1 MVLEPI
7 DHAKGPGA
15 SEDRDNPPG
24 IVPAPGLMPRMG
36 SWLYEGLLLFGVV
49 FIAGYLFGT
58 LTQTRNAMDNRLA
71 LQAFLFGVLALYFI
85 WFWSH
90 GQTLAMKTWRIRV
103 VDIQGRAITRQ
114 RAALRYALAWIWCV
128 PPLVAAYLAAL
139 GPAAVCGIFVAW
151 VALWAGLG
159 QLRADKQFWHDVL
172 AGTRLVDYRPA
183 G

>member
-1 MVLEPI
+1 
-7 DHAKGPGA
+7 
-15 SEDRDNPPG
+15 
-24 IVPAPGLMPRMG
+24 MG

-71 LQAFLFGVLALYFI
+71 LQTFLFVVLAVYFV
-85 WFWSH
+85 WFWCH

-103 VDIQGRAITRQ
+103 VDTQGMPVTRWRALQ
-114 RAALRYALAWIWCV
+114 RYVLTWVWCV
-128 PPLVAAYLAAL
+128 PPLIFSYLGAMGTAGTAL
-139 GPAAVCGIFVAW
+139 VFMAW
-151 VALWAGLG
+151 VALWAGLSFFHP
-159 QLRADKQFWHDVL
+159 QKQFWHDEW

>member
-1 MVLEPI
+1 MLDPLDQTQGLGLPVDQGMQPSPLF
-7 DHAKGPGA
+7 
-15 SEDRDNPPG
+15 
-24 IVPAPGLMPRMG
+24 APGLMARMG

-58 LTQTRNAMDNRLA
+58 LTQTRNAMDNRLP
-71 LQAFLFGVLALYFI
+71 LQAFLFAVLGLYFI

-103 VDIQGRAITRQ
+103 VDVRGQAISRQ
-114 RAALRYALAWIWCV
+114 RAALRYALAWVWCA
-128 PPLVAAYLAAL
+128 PPLVLAYLASL
-139 GPAAVCGIFVAW
+139 GPAAVCGVFAAGVTQ
-151 VALWAGLG
+151 WAGLG
-159 QLRADKQFWHDVL
+159 QLRADKQFWHDVW

>member
-1 MVLEPI
+1 MAVPEATGQP
-7 DHAKGPGA
+7 AGPT
-15 SEDRDNPPG
+15 E
-24 IVPAPGLMPRMG
+24 PAPESLELRAPALFPRMG

-71 LQAFLFGVLALYFI
+71 LQAFLFCVLAVYFV
-85 WFWSH
+85 WFWTR

-103 VDIQGRAITRQ
+103 VDIRGRALTQQ
-114 RAALRYALAWIWCV
+114 RALLRYLLVWIWCG
-128 PPLVAAYLAAL
+128 PPLFTAYLQSWGLAGTSCVFFVWVAVWAAL
-139 GPAAVCGIFVAW
+139 SHLHPK
-151 VALWAGLG
+151 
-159 QLRADKQFWHDVL
+159 KQFWHDEL